1 MSWMQDV
8 RDGRTRDAH
17 KPLLSPNY
25 RWWEILLALGYGWWE
40 TAYFGWNLFP
50 SSGAEM
56 ACDGI
61 ALLLLIVACRPVQPP
76 REICD
81 GE

>member
-1 MSWMQDV
+1 MSWMQNV
-8 RDGRTRDAH
+8 RDGKLRRAEE
-17 KPLLSPNY
+17 PVLSPRY
-25 RWWEILLALGYGWWE
+25 RWLEILLAVGYGWWE

-61 ALLLLIVACRPVQPP
+61 ALLLLIVACRPVQQF
-76 REICD
+76 RELNN
-81 GE
+81 G